1 MFDYITNNKLKW
13 SDMGEIYDKIIIG
26 DKHYDFVKGVKNFK
40 SKMYEYFPN
49 EKNAIDNYVELVY
62 MSNKSMKK
70 FYMDKSLPSLLSK
83 LFGFFLRKDYLKFS
97 GKTTYEV
104 LSSLTKNEELIKVL
118 TGQYGDYGLPPKQSS
133 FAMHASVAKHY
144 FNGGSFPIGGSSE
157 IAKSIDNVI
166 ENSGGT
172 ILVMLR

>member
-1 MFDYITNNKLKW
+1 MIKSLL
-13 SDMGEIYDKIIIG
+13 EIR
-26 DKHYDFVKGVKNFK
+26 HYDFVKGVKNFK
-40 SKMYEYFPN
+40 AKMYEYFPN

-62 MSNKSMKK
+62 KSNKSMKK

-118 TGQYGDYGLPPKQSS
+118 TGQYGDYGLPPKT
-133 FAMHASVAKHY
+133 K
-144 FNGGSFPIGGSSE
+144 
-157 IAKSIDNVI
+157 
-166 ENSGGT
+166 
-172 ILVMLR
+172 